1 METIQEEL
9 GSMVVRSLDRDM
21 PLGNYTLRVD
31 EGIAVRVCH
40 YDESDP
46 LPVHQEEK
54 VFYTEEDYREFLG
67 RRGWTWLREFDGGF
81 RNIDGMVRNVDSM
94 DDLQP
99 GVLYRGMR

>member
-1 METIQEEL
+1 
-9 GSMVVRSLDRDM
+9 MVFSQYLY
-21 PLGNYTLRVD
+21 PKNA
-31 EGIAVRVCH
+31 GIAVRVCH